1 MNEAEAKAN
10 KLKVSFENL
19 CGIVTRFLHFI
30 FRFYYKLVT
39 NSCDAREQILDEFQ
53 AKKSLFLSWSS
64 KQKCIKFYIYIYI
77 LKEIAQ
83 SFISQIE
90 ERNVVLVISFL
101 WEGIRDRMLNL

>member
-64 KQKCIKFYIYIYI
+64 KQKCIKFKIYI